1 MSLTSNFMQ
10 SQSTTVTFLNTG
22 QMNVAPNGASGVSLF
37 VPDAMRQYTVAGRT
51 VQIVHNG
58 ITELGGNFYQE
69 SLTTVFQVGSDTKTT
84 STGKFRFVTDRGA
97 NRTINTQTENIN
109 TFDRGTRYVA
119 FPNIEISTNDSIV
132 LPGKIGVD
140 AITLKRVNGKTG
152 HFILRSD
159 VVTDAKGTN
168 AYDASL
174 RITGAGASESVVDLG
189 SVVVERNMTVY
200 RPNDGST
207 QMFGFATP
215 FKNTQLSG
223 YYAGNWVRR
232 PLNTGT
238 YGHTTYVYG
247 NKDNAPADGVIDGDQ
262 YVYLAAET
270 LTPAQAYLIKP
281 RAKGFNYSTLQAEFG
296 LWYTGEPNA
305 SLYDKGKYYFNG
317 KVYTVTP
324 YLEQLYA
331 DDVLYTNTVNA
342 TPSTTVNLLVGNSY
356 TCPIPTNLLGQTMEA
371 SGLKFSP
378 YIYVF
383 PAGSTTYQSLSIS
396 GTGGAIVVADVTEIP
411 AMSVFMVRLA
421 KNNLQNGTIS
431 LGKALQRHADVA
443 HNKPQTAP
451 SSTGEVRQAAPQT
464 NTVVEN
470 QVTFKVSPVSNEN
483 IYDLA
488 AIGLRPAATYESDNY
503 DMAKAYVNDDDLFQM
518 YTLSSTKS
526 MLSANGVPLNADSV
540 LLAFKPSKVDGD
552 YKLSTKYIETLE
564 TEGIWLYDLKE
575 HKLVDL
581 KNTDNYSFSSKS
593 YDKPERFLVYFKKPA
608 ITEITIPENNL
619 DLYYNE
625 NKLYVKLLTPED
637 MGSQIHMFDAQ
648 GRLIQTATVNNYPEM
663 SIPVNKL
670 IQGVYLVNLTG
681 QRNANAKFL
690 KNNK

>member
-1 MSLTSNFMQ
+1 MLLLTTTTVE
-10 SQSTTVTFLNTG
+10 SQITNVTFLNTG
-22 QMNVAPNGASGVSLF
+22 QMNVAPNGATGVSLY
-37 VPDAMRQYTVAGRT
+37 VPDAMRQFTVAGRT

-69 SLTTVFQVGSDTKTT
+69 SQTTVFQVGSDTKTT
-84 STGKFRFVTDRGA
+84 STGKFRFVRDAGV

-174 RITGAGASESVVDLG
+174 RITGAGASSSVVDLG

-247 NKDNAPADGVIDGDQ
+247 NKDTAPADGVIDGDQ

-356 TCPIPTNLLGQTMEA
+356 TCPIPTSLLAQTMQA
-371 SGLKFSP
+371 SGLVFSP

-383 PAGSTTYQSLSIS
+383 PAGSSTYQSLSIS
-396 GTGGAIVVADVTEIP
+396 SAGGSIIVADVTEIP

-421 KNNLQNGTIS
+421 KNSVQNGTLN

-451 SSTGEVRQAAPQT
+451 SSTGEVRQASAQSY
-464 NTVVEN
+464 NVAEN
-470 QVTFKVSPVSNEN
+470 QVTFKVSPASNEN

-488 AIGLRPAATYESDNY
+488 AIGLRQSATYESDTY
-503 DMAKAYVNDDDLFQM
+503 DMAKAYVNDDDIFQM

-540 LLAFKPSKVDGD
+540 VLAFKPSKVDGEF
-552 YKLSTKYIETLE
+552 KLTTKYLETLE
-564 TEGIWLYDLKE
+564 SEGLWLYDLKL
-575 HKLVDL
+575 HQLVDM
-581 KNTDNYSFSSKS
+581 KNTDSYTFDSKS
-593 YDKPERFLVYFKKPA
+593 YDKPERFLVYFKKPVN
-608 ITEITIPENNL
+608 TEIKIPENNL

-637 MGSQIHMFDAQ
+637 MGSQINIYDTQ
-648 GRLIQTATVNNYPEM
+648 GRLINNVTVNNYPEM
-663 SIPVNKL
+663 TIPAK
-670 IQGVYLVNLTG
+670 IGQGVYMVNLSG
-681 QRNANAKFL
+681 SRNANAKFV
-690 KNNK
+690 KNN